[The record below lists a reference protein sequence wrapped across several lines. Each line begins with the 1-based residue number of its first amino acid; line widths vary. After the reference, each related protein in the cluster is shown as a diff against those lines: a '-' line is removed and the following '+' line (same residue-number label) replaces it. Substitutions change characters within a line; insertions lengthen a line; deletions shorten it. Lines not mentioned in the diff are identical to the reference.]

1 MIIYS
6 LTKVLLI
13 MIGVLYDCQIHH
25 VNSNAMPVKCTIKA
39 KEIIKKEKQRES

>member
-25 VNSNAMPVKCTIKA
+25 VNSNAMPVKCTKQ
-39 KEIIKKEKQRES
+39 KKL